1 MKKITFLSLVLF
13 SALLFV
19 ACGGNKNNQVNDNS
33 PIHNLRGLVKHVHLN
48 SDSIPLLT
56 LGIENGDSLLF
67 TLADAKIQNSMMLPG
82 DSVIVDYIG
91 GDDALRALVVTVL
104 PKPIQPVEKPDTLVT
119 APAKEKKEVKVDPK
133 KLNAPTGAKKNH
145 PVPGEH

>member
-19 ACGGNKNNQVNDNS
+19 ACGGKSDGQL
-33 PIHNLRGLVKHVHLN
+33 HNIRGLVKHVRPN
-48 SDSIPLLT
+48 SDSIPMLT
-56 LGIENGDSLLF
+56 LGIENSDSLLF
-67 TLADAKIQNSMMLPG
+67 TLADAKLQNGMMLPG

-133 KLNAPTGAKKNH
+133 KLNAPTGAKKDH

>member
-19 ACGGNKNNQVNDNS
+19 ACSGNKNNQVNDNS

-56 LGIENGDSLLF
+56 LGIENGDSLVFSLS
-67 TLADAKIQNSMMLPG
+67 DAKMQNGIMLRN
-82 DSVIVDYIG
+82 DSVIVDYIEG
-91 GDDALRALVVTVL
+91 REFLRALVVTVL

-119 APAKEKKEVKVDPK
+119 APAKKMETVDPEK
-133 KLNAPTGAKKNH
+133 IKTKEQYPAHLKH
-145 PVPGEH
+145 

>member
-1 MKKITFLSLVLF
+1 MKKITFLSFVLF

-56 LGIENGDSLLF
+56 LSVEKGDTLVFSLK
-67 TLADAKIQNSMMLPG
+67 DAKMQNGLMLRN
-82 DSVIVDYIG
+82 DSVLVDYIEG
-91 GDDALRALVVTVL
+91 REYLRALVVTVL
-104 PKPIQPVEKPDTLVT
+104 PKPIQPVEKTDTLVT
-119 APAKEKKEVKVDPK
+119 APAKKKETIDRK
-133 KLNAPTGAKKNH
+133 KLKTAEEAKKNH
-145 PVPGEH
+145 PLPNKH

>member
-1 MKKITFLSLVLF
+1 MKKITILSLVLF

-56 LGIENGDSLLF
+56 LGIENGDTLVFS
-67 TLADAKIQNSMMLPG
+67 LADAKMQNGIMLRN
-82 DSVIVDYIG
+82 DSVIVDYIEG
-91 GDDALRALVVTVL
+91 REFLRALVVTVL

-119 APAKEKKEVKVDPK
+119 APAKKPVTIDPEKRKKAEEIKKHYPAPK
-133 KLNAPTGAKKNH
+133 H
-145 PVPGEH
+145 